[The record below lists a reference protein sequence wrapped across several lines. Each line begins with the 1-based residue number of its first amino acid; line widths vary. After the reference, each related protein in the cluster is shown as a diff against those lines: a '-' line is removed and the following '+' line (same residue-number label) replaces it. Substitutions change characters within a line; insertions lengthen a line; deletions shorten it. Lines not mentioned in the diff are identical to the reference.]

1 MQVKLALKAK
11 HVSLDVESLLNAFE
25 AQLKSKISFSCS
37 AAFDHLFRLFNKETG
52 WYEMSI

>member
-11 HVSLDVESLLNAFE
+11 HFE
-25 AQLKSKISFSCS
+25 AQVKSKIRFSCS

-52 WYEMSI
+52 WYEMSICV